1 MSDFIILLVELF
13 RHYNV
18 LFLGTLIILQNNG
31 IPVGANFLVI
41 VAGAFAFDGDFNIF
55 ALWGQVWFFAILGDN
70 TSYWLWRIGGRNIIS
85 KYPRI
90 HARIEPGIER
100 ANNFFTK
107 HGKMTVFLTRFPF
120 SAMGPLVNIAAGTS
134 RYNYKVFVAYALA
147 GEFLWVSFNLG
158 VGYWF
163 EDSIEEI
170 ASIIG
175 QFGEL
180 TLLILILLGVI
191 YFTRM
196 YFKSKKKI
204 VPNK

>member
-1 MSDFIILLVELF
+1 MSDFIILLIELF

-18 LFLGTLIILQNNG
+18 LFLGALIILQNNG

-41 VAGAFAFDGDFNIF
+41 VAGAFAYAGEFNLL
-55 ALWGQVWFFAILGDN
+55 ALWGEVWFFTLLGDSL
-70 TSYWLWRIGGRNIIS
+70 SYWLWRKGGRYLIT

-100 ANNFFTK
+100 ANNFFDK
-107 HGKMTVFLTRFPF
+107 HGKITVFFTRFPL
-120 SAMGPLVNIAAGTS
+120 SAMGPLVNISAGTS
-134 RYNYKVFVAYALA
+134 RFNYKVFVAYALL

-163 EDSIEEI
+163 GDSVEQI
-170 ASIIG
+170 ASIIS

-180 TLLILILLGVI
+180 TILLLILLAII
-191 YFTRM
+191 YFTKI
-196 YFKSKKKI
+196 FLKSKKKA
-204 VPNK
+204 PS